1 MALYI
6 KDPGVDDLAEQLR
19 VTLKATTKTDAVR
32 QALRNELAR
41 QKEAMPMPDR
51 LHVLQDLAAEWLPAS
66 VEGVDMK
73 DLMDKLWEEGA

>member
-41 QKEAMPMPDR
+41 QKEAMRMPDR
-51 LHVLQDLAAEWLPAS
+51 LHALQDLAAEWLPAP